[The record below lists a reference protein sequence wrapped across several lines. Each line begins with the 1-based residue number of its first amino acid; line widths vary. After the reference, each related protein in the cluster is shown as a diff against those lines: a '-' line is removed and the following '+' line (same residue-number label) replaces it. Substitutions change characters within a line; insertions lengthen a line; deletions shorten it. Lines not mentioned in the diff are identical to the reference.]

1 MVFAMGDNRLA
12 SLDSRFWGF
21 VPTENILGRPLFVY
35 WSFDINPQV
44 FDSERLKKQGIFL
57 FYSGPEGDQIPMCCP
72 EVTRL
77 KIVCCDMT
85 AADLRRPIL

>member
-35 WSFDINPQV
+35 WSFDTPADQINKQ
-44 FDSERLKKQGIFL
+44 SIGERLGFIRHVVLHIFD
-57 FYSGPEGDQIPMCCP
+57 G
-72 EVTRL
+72 TRWKRTL
-77 KIVCCDMT
+77 HIVC
-85 AADLRRPIL
+85 